1 MEEFNYPNPII
12 DFSKNILSIEE
23 IKEKD
28 EFINTLSLKQKISIK
43 GNKIETI
50 GELKK
55 YIKNY
60 EIIEK
65 LFNFLDEEDY
75 IYIIGFKIKENGYL

>member
-12 DFSKNILSIEE
+12 DFSKNILSKKDIQLMEEE
-23 IKEKD
+23 INSYQL
-28 EFINTLSLKQKISIK
+28 IQKISIK

-75 IYIIGFKIKENGYL
+75 IYI